1 MDRSVDSRLDHGF
14 AELPPD
20 LNLPSEE
27 MKAIEK
33 YLMHA
38 MNTVIV
44 VSLALMVIMVFS
56 NVVLRYAFNSGITV
70 TEELSRFLFLWLIF
84 IGAIVAMKESAHLGV
99 DTLITRLPRAGK
111 VACVLASNAL
121 MLWVCYLFFVGSW
134 RQTVLGMGTDM
145 PATGISMAFHYATGL
160 VMSVGI
166 GIILIRNTWRVLS
179 GKATDAEL
187 IQITES
193 EEVETGDEAVE
204 ELAHEATASKANAT
218 KNRLGGK

>member
-1 MDRSVDSRLDHGF
+1 
-14 AELPPD
+14 
-20 LNLPSEE
+20 

-33 YLMHA
+33 YLMQA
-38 MNTVIV
+38 MNTIIV

-56 NVVLRYAFNSGITV
+56 NVVLRYVFNSGITA

-99 DTLITRLPRAGK
+99 DTLIARLPRPGK
-111 VACVLASNAL
+111 IACVLLSNAL
-121 MLWVCYLFFVGSW
+121 MLWCCYLFFIGSW
-134 RQTVLGMGTDM
+134 RQTVVGLGTEM
-145 PATGISMAFHYATGL
+145 PATGISMAYHYATGL

-166 GIILIRNTWRVLS
+166 GVILIGNTWRILS

-193 EEVETGDEAVE
+193 EEVETAAEAQD
-204 ELAHEATASKANAT
+204 ELAREAQANAT
-218 KNRLGGK
+218 TKTRLGDK